1 MGTIINVVATECQP
15 EVEGKFNKWYD
26 EVHIPLLFKFK
37 GMKKV
42 TRYKLRKEG
51 GGKPSFLAIYEF
63 ANWQDYEDYTK
74 SAELAAARAEMD
86 ETWKGGGFEITSRA
100 QYEFLRTWE
109 R

>member
-1 MGTIINVVATECQP
+1 MGTMINVVATEVQP

-42 TRYKLRKEG
+42 TRYKLLKEAG
-51 GGKPSFLAIYEF
+51 GNPSYLAIYEF
-63 ANWQDYEDYTK
+63 ENRKAFEEYQT
-74 SAELAAARAEMD
+74 SAELAAGRAEMQ
-86 ETWKGGGFEITSRA
+86 ETWQGKGFEITSRV
-100 QYEFLRTWE
+100 QYEVLRTWE